1 MAEKFTKEQIF
12 DELKKILVEELEIN
26 DGDIVPEANLF
37 EDLDL
42 DSIDAVDIAVRM
54 QKFTDKKLSP
64 AEFKKIRTVNDVVE
78 AVYGLLREKVNP
90 ACAIYRNVCCNCPVP
105 FY

>member
-12 DELKKILVEELEIN
+12 EELKKILIEELEI
-26 DGDIVPEANLF
+26 DEKDIKLEANLF
-37 EDLDL
+37 QDLDL

-64 AEFKKIRTVNDVVE
+64 AEFKKIQTVNDVVE
-78 AVYGLLREKVNP
+78 AVYALLD
-90 ACAIYRNVCCNCPVP
+90 
-105 FY
+105 

>member
-1 MAEKFTKEQIF
+1 MVDKFSKEQIF
-12 DELKKILVEELEIN
+12 DELKKVLVEELEIAES
-26 DGDIVPEANLF
+26 DVIPDANLF

-64 AEFKKIRTVNDVVE
+64 AEFKQIRTVNDVVE
-78 AVYGLLREKVNP
+78 AVYGLLH
-90 ACAIYRNVCCNCPVP
+90 
-105 FY
+105 